1 MCTFLKRPLHFLT
14 DVKEQGELSFV
25 RGPRRGAKGRQQYT
39 KKVAL
44 SKCFILGNNFMFPI
58 CRSSWWDFFL
68 PVTVYEW
75 LWTGKYGHEHCL
87 GLLAF
92 YTIIWVGPLTL
103 GSFGWELYLIYSGM
117 TPHEINKSEKI
128 S

>member
-1 MCTFLKRPLHFLT
+1 MKGPQIIAVEPIKAVVLHKTKSTSTTYYLWIQF
-14 DVKEQGELSFV
+14 SF
-25 RGPRRGAKGRQQYT
+25 
-39 KKVAL
+39 
-44 SKCFILGNNFMFPI
+44 

-68 PVTVYEW
+68 PVTMYEW

-103 GSFGWELYLIYSGM
+103 GFFGWELYLIYSGM
-117 TPHEINKSEKI
+117 TPHEINKSEKNI
-128 S
+128 SYIAILVSNVGKW